1 MRAKRFGQLTAL
13 GCALALA
20 GAGCGGDD
28 GSGGTTETATGEAGT
43 AWAPGKDTVI
53 ARVRTGG
60 GFVPQEVG
68 FSEVS
73 QVVVFGDG
81 RVLLTTPSAGMPNAF
96 VPRTVRTL
104 DDAGLQMVLDQAEEA
119 QLLQTPPEYGQP
131 GVTDVPSTAVSLATA
146 DDTYTHSAYALGF
159 EDPGLPAAQTAA
171 RTRLDGFVK
180 WLEDIDD
187 ERGRRRQQ
195 VRGLAVAV
203 AGRAGGAGAGR
214 PSKARHRSRG
224 RCGRRPLPGGPVPA
238 RRGRGRRR
246 RGRGAVRR
254 GHGHALDRPATP
266 TTRSPR
272 AQSTCRTRAARPRRA
287 AGRAARG

>member
-28 GSGGTTETATGEAGT
+28 GTGGTTETSTGEAGT

-53 ARVRTGG
+53 ARVNTGG
-60 GFVPQEVG
+60 GFVPMEVG
-68 FSEVS
+68 FSGVS

-81 RVLLTTPSAGMPNAF
+81 RVLMTEQSEGMPNAF

-104 DDAGLQMVLDQAEEA
+104 DDAGLQMVLDQAADA

-131 GVTDVPSTAVSLATA
+131 GVTDLPSTAVRLATA

-171 RTRLDGFVK
+171 RARLDGFVK
-180 WLEDIDD
+180 WLEDIDESAAGAVSKPED
-187 ERGRRRQQ
+187 WQSPS
-195 VRGLAVAV
+195 LAVLAVPAQGTVEGPAPKPWPVAGVDLSQADQCLPVEGADAAAV
-203 AGRAGGAGAGR
+203 AEAL
-214 PSKARHRSRG
+214 SD
-224 RCGRRPLPGGPVPA
+224 VPT
-238 RRGRGRRR
+238 G
-246 RGRGAVRR
+246 
-254 GHGHALDRPATP
+254 
-266 TTRSPR
+266 TRWTSGDGDY
-272 AQSTCRTRAARPRRA
+272 SVTARPVDLPDE
-287 AGRAARG
+287 GCKP